1 MGSFL
6 NTLGRVSLGVAT
18 GGLSEISDGIGLT
31 NIYGGN
37 GRSSPSYNPD
47 EANAQLFREDYQRY
61 QDTYQPLED
70 RLFQRYATWGQDT
83 RGAQSSAI
91 STSNRYFEQA
101 EGQDARQM
109 KSYGIQ
115 PNQEERAS
123 MRRQYDVAAATS
135 AINAANTVGREMDD
149 AKYGLMGGM
158 SPYRQGG

>member
-1 MGSFL
+1 MYSPGL
-6 NTLGRVSLGVAT
+6 QRILGAP
-18 GGLSEISDGIGLT
+18 SETSAKF
-31 NIYGGN
+31 
-37 GRSSPSYNPD
+37 NPD

-61 QDTYQPLED
+61 IDTYQPLED

-83 RGAQSSAI
+83 RSAQSSAI

-109 KSYGIQ
+109 RSYGIQ

-149 AKYGLMGGM
+149 ARYGLMGGM